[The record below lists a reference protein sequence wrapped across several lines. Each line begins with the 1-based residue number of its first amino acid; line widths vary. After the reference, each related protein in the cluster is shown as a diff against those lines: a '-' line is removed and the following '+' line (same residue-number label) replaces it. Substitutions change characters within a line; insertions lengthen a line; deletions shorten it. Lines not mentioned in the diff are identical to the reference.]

1 MGNTL
6 GITLVVLAG
15 IVLFVV
21 TNTAFRRVDAEQ
33 DRVAFINDGE
43 YLN

>member
-21 TNTAFRRVDAEQ
+21 TNASFRRVDAEE
-33 DRVAFINDGE
+33 DRQAFINDGE
-43 YLN
+43 

>member
-21 TNTAFRRVDAEQ
+21 TNAAFRKADAEE
-33 DRVAFINDGE
+33 DRVAFVNDGE
-43 YLN
+43 

>member
-15 IVLFVV
+15 TVLFVV
-21 TNTAFRRVDAEQ
+21 TNAAFRRVDAEE
-33 DRVAFINDGE
+33 DRQGFINDGE
-43 YLN
+43 